1 MEVERLIT
9 AEDKRILQRE
19 ISMKI
24 KDFRGVGPQSHVIK
38 DLGNE
43 LEITV
48 KGTLVPVEKYFFQT
62 YGQEYINAV
71 YKFYFETV
79 ELAVKQLDDAL
90 NNKYQLSL
98 IRWEP
103 DFLNDSIK
111 WVLQYTQS

>member
-1 MEVERLIT
+1 LIT
-9 AEDKRILQRE
+9 SEDKSILQRE
-19 ISMKI
+19 ISQRI
-24 KDFRGVGPQSHVIK
+24 KNFRGVGPQSHVIK

-48 KGTLVPVEKYFFQT
+48 KGTLVPIEKYFFRT
-62 YGQEYINAV
+62 YGQEYIDAV

-79 ELAVKQLDDAL
+79 ELAIQQLDDAL
-90 NNKYQLSL
+90 NKKYQFSL

-111 WVLQYTQS
+111 YILKYSQC